1 MVSLS
6 GKRFTILSST
16 PGWRILTSEWQPV
29 PRHADAD
36 AAAGSLRK
44 RGNAMKTLPHVPTF
58 VVAAFV
64 ACTLTPPA
72 AAEDYD
78 HVLRLD
84 HYVGVRSTV
93 PAIAGQ
99 RTPIYVREVVQ
110 AASALRDKSVA
121 NRVVLFIH
129 GAGTPAE
136 VAFDVPYRD
145 YSWMEYLAQSGFD
158 TFAMDTTGY
167 GRSTRPAAMNDPCN
181 LSAAQQLAL
190 APDGRTEACSPSYGQ
205 QMTTMASDWNDIG
218 AVVDYLRALRGATQV
233 SMVSWS
239 LGGPRAAGYAAQNPD
254 KVAKLVLLA
263 PAYSRDASATP
274 PTPLPAAGAAMGTQ
288 SRDELT
294 ALWNRQVGCPDQY
307 EQGVFRAVWQAML
320 DSDPVGATW
329 GSGVRRAPNVTNWGW
344 TTAMVAATKTPTL
357 MVTGAHDG
365 QVQPARVHD
374 LYADIGSKSKVLI
387 DLACSSH
394 NAMWEKNH
402 RLLFQASLEWL
413 TKGTV
418 NGTEQG
424 KVRLGY

>member
-1 MVSLS
+1 ML
-6 GKRFTILSST
+6 
-16 PGWRILTSEWQPV
+16 
-29 PRHADAD
+29 
-36 AAAGSLRK
+36 
-44 RGNAMKTLPHVPTF
+44 
-58 VVAAFV
+58 AFV
-64 ACTLTPPA
+64 TVALFGHTVVPPV
-72 AAEDYD
+72 AAEDSD
-78 HVLRLD
+78 HVVRLD

-99 RTPIYVREVVQ
+99 RTPIYVREVVR
-110 AASALRDKSVA
+110 ASSALRDKGIA

-136 VAFDVPYRD
+136 VAFDVPYED
-145 YSWMEYLAQSGFD
+145 YSWMEYLAQAGFD
-158 TFAMDTTGY
+158 AFAMDTTGY

-190 APDGRTEACSPSYGQ
+190 TTDGRSEACSPSYGN
-205 QMTTMASDWNDIG
+205 QMTTIASDWNDIG

-233 SMVSWS
+233 GMVSWS
-239 LGGPRAAGYAAQNPD
+239 LGGPRAAGYASQNPD
-254 KVAKLVLLA
+254 KVSKLVLLA
-263 PAYSRDASATP
+263 PAYSRDAAANP
-274 PTPLPAAGAAMGTQ
+274 PTPVPAAGPAMNTQ

-294 ALWNRQVGCPDQY
+294 ALWNRQLGCSDQY
-307 EQGVFRAVWQAML
+307 EQGVFKAVWQAML

-329 GSGVRRAPNVTNWGW
+329 GRGVRRAPNVTNWGW
-344 TTAMVAATKTPTL
+344 TAAMVAATKIPTL
-357 MVTGAHDG
+357 MITGVHDG
-365 QVQPARVHD
+365 QVMPSRVHD
-374 LYADIGSKSKVLI
+374 LYADLGSTSKVLI

-418 NGTEQG
+418 NGVEQG